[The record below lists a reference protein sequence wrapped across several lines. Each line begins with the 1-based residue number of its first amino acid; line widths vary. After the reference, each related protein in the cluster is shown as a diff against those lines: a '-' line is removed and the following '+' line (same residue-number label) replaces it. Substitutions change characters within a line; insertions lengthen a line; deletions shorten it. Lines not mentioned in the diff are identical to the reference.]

1 MTIFATTCV
10 STINRTFIW
19 KFPLEIMVKKKK

>member
-1 MTIFATTCV
+1 MTILATTCV
-10 STINRTFIW
+10 STINRTFR